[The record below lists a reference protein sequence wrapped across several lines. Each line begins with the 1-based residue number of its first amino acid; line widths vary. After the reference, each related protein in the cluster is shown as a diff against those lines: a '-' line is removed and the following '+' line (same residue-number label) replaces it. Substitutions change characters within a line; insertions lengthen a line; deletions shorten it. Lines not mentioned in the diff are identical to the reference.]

1 MKINRILLKISHF
14 FGLRLDEE
22 HQDDIPSEISI
33 PVISKITYTFI
44 GVGDIT
50 INIPTIYPEKGLDE
64 ILDNKCESK
73 EANWIMEDIMNQIYD
88 RFKQDTIIEKRC
100 RNVKQVWVTY
110 YSNPD
115 NTGGGSIVTRIP
127 YVDGVL
133 YNPFEK
139 GVYESLERN
148 RKIEQLLND

>member
-1 MKINRILLKISHF
+1 MKINRILIKISHF

-22 HQDDIPSEISI
+22 HQDDI
-33 PVISKITYTFI
+33 
-44 GVGDIT
+44 T
-50 INIPTIYPEKGLDE
+50 INIPTAYPEKGLDE
-64 ILDNKCESK
+64 IWDMK
-73 EANWIMEDIMNQIYD
+73 DIMNQIYD

>member
-1 MKINRILLKISHF
+1 MKINIILIKISHF
-14 FGLRLDEE
+14 FGLRIYEE
-22 HQDDIPSEISI
+22 QQD
-33 PVISKITYTFI
+33 
-44 GVGDIT
+44 DIT
-50 INIPTIYPEKGLDE
+50 INIPTAYQEKGLDE
-64 ILDNKCESK
+64 IWDMK
-73 EANWIMEDIMNQIYD
+73 DIMNQIYD

>member
-1 MKINRILLKISHF
+1 MKINRILIKISHF

-22 HQDDIPSEISI
+22 HQDDI
-33 PVISKITYTFI
+33 
-44 GVGDIT
+44 T
-50 INIPTIYPEKGLDE
+50 INIPTAYPEKGLDE
-64 ILDNKCESK
+64 IWDMK
-73 EANWIMEDIMNQIYD
+73 DIMNQIYD

-133 YNPFEK
+133 YNPCEK

>member
-22 HQDDIPSEISI
+22 HQDDI
-33 PVISKITYTFI
+33 
-44 GVGDIT
+44 T
-50 INIPTIYPEKGLDE
+50 INIPTSYPEKGLYE
-64 ILDNKCESK
+64 IHDNKCKSKESK
-73 EANWIMEDIMNQIYD
+73 LIMEDIMSQIYD
-88 RFKQDTIIEKRC
+88 RFQKDPIRERRC

-110 YSNPD
+110 YSNE
-115 NTGGGSIVTRIP
+115 NEKGGGSIITNIP

-139 GVYESLERN
+139 GVHESLERN
-148 RKIEQLLND
+148 KKIDQLLND